1 MVHTHNMAE
10 DMLNFQIDTTT
21 RKLVN
26 VSGRKGFLVQGDHDS
41 KIVVFEMP
49 RVVEGHDM
57 AECNEVRVHYINIS
71 KNRKRKKEG
80 VYEVLDKTVSESG
93 ESIQFSW
100 KISGNATEICGTL
113 YFLIQF
119 SCVPDDIDYVWNTE
133 ICKEIRVSEG
143 INNSDVVVEEYAD
156 ILEQWKQRLFGNE
169 DCLEERLTEI
179 SGRIADN
186 SKGIKENKEDIAQK
200 ADKANPTFTGSMSM
214 NRKDGTKIGDK
225 STALGENNE
234 ASGVWSF
241 VTGVGNVATH
251 MKSSVVSGENNVVKS
266 NNGIASGFN
275 NGVFGHCS
283 CAEGNGNQIGTEDAP
298 DSRDKAM
305 CCHAEGKDNII
316 DKHSFI
322 HVQGLGNIGKGSCSD
337 VSGKYNIPDED
348 SKYAKIVGNGASD
361 KNRSNAHT
369 LDWKG
374 NGWFAGKLSQEGT
387 PSSDNDLTTKKYVD
401 TGLSDK
407 ADKNHAEITGSL
419 SMGRLKG
426 SAIGSN
432 SATFGTN
439 NVATSGNSFA
449 SGYGSNATGNVSFAG
464 NAHTTASG
472 YASFAI
478 GENTLASSSKS
489 YAEGHYTTSSGTAS
503 HAEGYSSIASN
514 TGSHAEGFQTNATG
528 GASHTEGAN
537 TIASGD
543 SSHAEGQFNSAIG
556 NYSHAEGLH
565 NYAYSDS
572 GHVQGRYASHD
583 TLEQY
588 AHIIGNG
595 TNNEHRSN
603 IHTVDWNGN
612 GWYKG
617 RLSQDGIP
625 TSEKDLTPKKYV
637 DDKLSEALECIMQ
650 VNDRLY
656 EGRDLTQVHAK
667 EIADFTDEWNW
678 IKERIQARNYTGIH
692 VGDYIPMYADGNT
705 YNMQIAGIDTYY
717 NMVSTNIGHHID
729 FISKELYHRPIAWNT
744 TANNN
749 GSAGKN
755 SPYLASYIYER
766 LGQLANSSSFL
777 PQAVRNV
784 IVEKKTFIE
793 RRYSANGLL
802 TESTTQS
809 IQNIGK
815 LWLPSEYEVFG
826 SVVRGTPN
834 WSQGLAVQ
842 YPLFANSGSNR
853 NKKIVNTENIAA
865 WWTNTVSCGDAENVC
880 SVGRNASINSAS
892 NYTIYVPICFRIDD
906 SN

>member
-93 ESIQFSW
+93 ESIHFSW

-143 INNSDVVVEEYAD
+143 IDNSGVVAEEYAD

-283 CAEGNGNQIGTEDAP
+283 CAEGNGNQIGTEDDP
-298 DSRDKAM
+298 DSRNKAM

-374 NGWFAGKLSQEGT
+374 NGWFAGKLSQEGQ
-387 PSSDNDLTTKKYVD
+387 PANAKDLTTKKYVD
-401 TGLSDK
+401 DKISENIVVIEKDFASMETPEFCLNDLFEYEKSGIYVIKSTSQDDISYVNYYYVNTIDDGVEHISVFHWISAANLVLLVNCTSMFGGDMFITFPNNSVLHIGVSDDDGSK
-407 ADKNHAEITGSL
+407 YGKFIEDPINTEFTLKVNDKL
-419 SMGRLKG
+419 YD
-426 SAIGSN
+426 GSN
-432 SATFGTN
+432 LSLKH
-439 NVATSGNSFA
+439 
-449 SGYGSNATGNVSFAG
+449 SNE
-464 NAHTTASG
+464 
-472 YASFAI
+472 I
-478 GENTLASSSKS
+478 RK
-489 YAEGHYTTSSGTAS
+489 
-503 HAEGYSSIASN
+503 
-514 TGSHAEGFQTNATG
+514 
-528 GASHTEGAN
+528 
-537 TIASGD
+537 
-543 SSHAEGQFNSAIG
+543 
-556 NYSHAEGLH
+556 
-565 NYAYSDS
+565 YSD
-572 GHVQGRYASHD
+572 VWA
-583 TLEQY
+583 
-588 AHIIGNG
+588 
-595 TNNEHRSN
+595 
-603 IHTVDWNGN
+603 
-612 GWYKG
+612 
-617 RLSQDGIP
+617 
-625 TSEKDLTPKKYV
+625 
-637 DDKLSEALECIMQ
+637 
-650 VNDRLY
+650 
-656 EGRDLTQVHAK
+656 
-667 EIADFTDEWNW
+667 W
-678 IKERIQARNYTGIH
+678 IKARIKNNNFAGIH
-692 VGDYIPMYADGNT
+692 VGDYIPMNAENGNQT

-717 NMVSTNIGHHID
+717 NTQDLKIGHHID
-729 FISKELYHRPIAWNT
+729 FISKECYIRPFQWNT

-749 GSAGKN
+749 GTSAKN
-755 SPYLASYIYER
+755 SPYLASNIYKV
-766 LGQLANSSSFL
+766 LGELASAVL
-777 PQAVRNV
+777 PQEVQNQ
-784 IVEKKTFIE
+784 IVEKKTIIE
-793 RRYSANGLL
+793 RRYSSGGAL
-802 TESTTQS
+802 TASTTQS
-809 IQNIGK
+809 VQYIGK

-826 SVVRGTPN
+826 SVIRGTPE
-834 WSQGLAVQ
+834 WSQGQAVQ
-842 YPLFANSGSNR
+842 YPLFANSGKNRAKIMVGSN
-853 NKKIVNTENIAA
+853 KIVN
-865 WWTNTVSCGDAENVC
+865 WWLLTTHYGDTTHICTVGK
-880 SVGRNASINSAS
+880 NASINGAS
-892 NYTIYVPICFRIDD
+892 NYTIYFPICFRIDD
-906 SN
+906 SVTG